1 MISRASVELI
11 QNLMSSRFEHMACYS
26 KYTWLQ
32 WNIQDAS
39 MSVHLHHS
47 GSFTQQGKLT
57 CNFPICLLR
66 QDDSEGDQL
75 LDTQSVISRFRANLV
90 IAGVEPFEED
100 NWSHLVI
107 GSTQFMVSWHFEIND
122 EIFNCG
128 FVQNEYAP
136 SVINLKVAGH
146 CGRCH
151 MVGIDQDTGSKTKE
165 PLMSL
170 SAYRSGKVSQ
180 KQLLHLHVDALCGC
194 VFVCVCVATQTLLFC
209 DLFIF
214 FDFFLGD
221 LWCLPD
227 PSANRGP
234 HRSSQCPLGRFP
246 HTAQAKQ
253 FLKQSS
259 ATSS

>member
-194 VFVCVCVATQTLLFC
+194 VFVCVCVCGNSNALLFC
-209 DLFIF
+209 D
-214 FDFFLGD
+214 FFLFFFR
-221 LWCLPD
+221 W
-227 PSANRGP
+227 
-234 HRSSQCPLGRFP
+234 PLVFTWP
-246 HTAQAKQ
+246 I
-253 FLKQSS
+253 S
-259 ATSS
+259 